1 MKCKYNFKKGDVVK
15 LVYHPRGFRCVDVG
29 ANDLIA
35 GGLYEVLWD
44 KLTSLPEDLLHVK
57 CVKTGVTKEAFVRR
71 FEHVKTTDNQSET
84 LRLAELESIE
94 RAIVNEIS
102 RYEKEIREGLLYQH
116 DLFLKYGRDADIDWI
131 STEDVVNAQSNK
143 MKLDKKLKEVQGEI
157 QSLRH
162 NILSGMLL
170 C

>member
-1 MKCKYNFKKGDVVK
+1 MKYKYNFKKGDVVK
-15 LVYHPRGFRCVDVG
+15 CVDVG
-29 ANDLIA
+29 ANDLIE
-35 GGLYEVLWD
+35 GGLYEVVLD
-44 KLTSLPEDLLHVK
+44 LETDYKEDLLQVK
-57 CVKTGVTKEAFVRR
+57 CVKTGLTKEAFVRR
-71 FEHVKTTDNQSET
+71 FEHVKTTDNHSET

-131 STEDVVNAQSNK
+131 NSEDIVNAQSNK
-143 MKLDKKLKEVQGEI
+143 MKLDKKLKEVQGDI

-162 NILSGMLL
+162 NILLDVIS

>member
-1 MKCKYNFKKGDVVK
+1 MKYRYNFKKGDVVK
-15 LVYHPRGFRCVDVG
+15 CVSMG
-29 ANDLIA
+29 ASYLIT
-35 GGLYEVLWD
+35 GGLYEVVRDLETD
-44 KLTSLPEDLLHVK
+44 YKEDLLQVK
-57 CVKTGVTKEAFVRR
+57 CLKTGRTKEAFVRR
-71 FEHVKTTDNQSET
+71 FEHVKTTDNHSET

-116 DLFLKYGRDADIDWI
+116 DLFLKSGRDADIDWI
-131 STEDVVNAQSNK
+131 NSEDIVIAQSNK

-157 QSLRH
+157 QPLR
-162 NILSGMLL
+162 NSILSGMLL

>member
-1 MKCKYNFKKGDVVK
+1 MKYKYNFKKGDVVK
-15 LVYHPRGFRCVDVG
+15 CVDVG

-35 GGLYEVLWD
+35 GGLYEVVLD
-44 KLTSLPEDLLHVK
+44 LETDYKEDLLQVK
-57 CVKTGVTKEAFVRR
+57 CVKTGLTKEAFVRR
-71 FEHVKTTDNQSET
+71 FEHVKTTDNHSET

-131 STEDVVNAQSNK
+131 NSEDIVNAQSNK
-143 MKLDKKLKEVQGEI
+143 MKLDRKLKEVQGEI
-157 QSLRH
+157 QLLRH
-162 NILSGMLL
+162 NILMDMLL
-170 C
+170 

>member
-1 MKCKYNFKKGDVVK
+1 MKYKYNFKKGDVVK
-15 LVYHPRGFRCVDVG
+15 CVDVG

-35 GGLYEVLWD
+35 GGLYEVLSD
-44 KLTSLPEDLLHVK
+44 RITSNPEELLHVE
-57 CVKTGVTKEAFVRR
+57 CIKTGSTEAAFVRR
-71 FEHVKTTDNQSET
+71 FEHVKTMDNHTET
-84 LRLAELESIE
+84 FRLAELESVE

-116 DLFLKYGRDADIDWI
+116 GLFLKYGRDADIDWI
-131 STEDVVNAQSNK
+131 NSEDIVNAQSNK

>member
-1 MKCKYNFKKGDVVK
+1 MKYKYNFKKGDVVK
-15 LVYHPRGFRCVDVG
+15 CVDVG
-29 ANDLIA
+29 ANDIIV
-35 GGLYEVLWD
+35 GGLYKVLSD
-44 KLTSLPEDLLHVK
+44 RITSHPEDLLHVK

-71 FEHVKTTDNQSET
+71 FEHVKTMDNQSET

-102 RYEKEIREGLLYQH
+102 LYEKEIKECLLFQH
-116 DLFLKYGRDADIDWI
+116 DLFLKYGRDAGIDWNNV
-131 STEDVVNAQSNK
+131 EDVVNAQSNK

>member
-1 MKCKYNFKKGDVVK
+1 MKYKYNFKKGDIVK
-15 LVYHPRGFRCVDVG
+15 CVDVG

-35 GGLYEVLWD
+35 GGLYEVVQ
-44 KLTSLPEDLLHVK
+44 DLETDYKEYLLKVK
-57 CVKTGVTKEAFVRR
+57 CVKTGLTEEAFVRR
-71 FEHVKTTDNQSET
+71 FEHVKTMNNHSET
-84 LRLAELESIE
+84 FRLAELESIE

-116 DLFLKYGRDADIDWI
+116 DLFLKYGRDAGMDWI
-131 STEDVVNAQSNK
+131 NVDDVVNSQSNK

-157 QSLRH
+157 QSLR
-162 NILSGMLL
+162 NSILSGMLL

>member
-1 MKCKYNFKKGDVVK
+1 MKYKYSFKKGDVVK
-15 LVYHPRGFRCVDVG
+15 CVDVG

-35 GGLYEVLWD
+35 GGLYEVVQ
-44 KLTSLPEDLLHVK
+44 DLETDYEEYLLKVK
-57 CVKTGVTKEAFVRR
+57 CVKTGLTKEAFVRR
-71 FEHVKTTDNQSET
+71 FEHVKTTDNHSET

-116 DLFLKYGRDADIDWI
+116 DLFLKSGRDADIDWI
-131 STEDVVNAQSNK
+131 NSEDIVNAQSNK
-143 MKLDKKLKEVQGEI
+143 IKLDKKLKEVQGEI
-157 QSLRH
+157 QPLR
-162 NILSGMLL
+162 NSTLSGMLL

>member
-1 MKCKYNFKKGDVVK
+1 MKYKYNFKKGDVVK
-15 LVYHPRGFRCVDVG
+15 CVDVG

-35 GGLYEVLWD
+35 GGLYEVVQ
-44 KLTSLPEDLLHVK
+44 DLETDYKEYLLKVK
-57 CVKTGVTKEAFVRR
+57 CVKTGFTEAAFVRR
-71 FEHVKTTDNQSET
+71 FEHAKTMNNHSET
-84 LRLAELESIE
+84 FSLAELESVE
-94 RAIVNEIS
+94 RAILIEIN
-102 RYEKEIREGLLYQH
+102 RYEKEIKEGLLYQH
-116 DLFLKYGRDADIDWI
+116 DLFLKYGKDAGVDWI
-131 STEDVVNAQSNK
+131 SADDVVNAYYNK

>member
-15 LVYHPRGFRCVDVG
+15 CVDVG

-35 GGLYEVLWD
+35 GGLYEAVLD
-44 KLTSLPEDLLHVK
+44 LETDYKEDLLHVK
-57 CVKTGVTKEAFVRR
+57 CVKTGLTKEAFVRR
-71 FEHVKTTDNQSET
+71 FEHVKTTDNQPET

-94 RAIVNEIS
+94 RAIVNEII

-116 DLFLKYGRDADIDWI
+116 DLFLKYGRDAGIDWI
-131 STEDVVNAQSNK
+131 SAEDVVNAQSNK

-157 QSLRH
+157 KLLRH
-162 NILSGMLL
+162 NILLGMLL

>member
-1 MKCKYNFKKGDVVK
+1 MKYKYNFKKGDVVK
-15 LVYHPRGFRCVDVG
+15 CIDVG
-29 ANDLIA
+29 SNDLIA
-35 GGLYEVLWD
+35 GGLYEVIR
-44 KLTSLPEDLLHVK
+44 DLETDYKEYLLQVK
-57 CVKTGVTKEAFVRR
+57 CVKTGLTEAAFVRR
-71 FEHVKTTDNQSET
+71 FEHVKSMDTHSET

-116 DLFLKYGRDADIDWI
+116 DLFLKYGRDAGIDWI
-131 STEDVVNAQSNK
+131 SAEDVVNSQSNK

-157 QSLRH
+157 QSLR
-162 NILSGMLL
+162 NSILSGMLL

>member
-1 MKCKYNFKKGDVVK
+1 MKYKYNFKKGDVVK
-15 LVYHPRGFRCVDVG
+15 CVDVG

-35 GGLYEVLWD
+35 GGLYEVVQ
-44 KLTSLPEDLLHVK
+44 DLETDYKEYLLKVK
-57 CVKTGVTKEAFVRR
+57 CVKTGLTEAAFVRR
-71 FEHVKTTDNQSET
+71 FEHAKTMNNHSET
-84 LRLAELESIE
+84 FSLAELESVE
-94 RAIVNEIS
+94 RAILIEIN
-102 RYEKEIREGLLYQH
+102 RYEKEIKEGLLYQH
-116 DLFLKYGRDADIDWI
+116 GLFLKYGRDADIDWI
-131 STEDVVNAQSNK
+131 NSEDIVNAQSNK

>member
-1 MKCKYNFKKGDVVK
+1 MKYKYNFKKGDVVK
-15 LVYHPRGFRCVDVG
+15 CVDVG

-35 GGLYEVLWD
+35 GGLYKVLSD
-44 KLTSLPEDLLHVK
+44 RITSNPEELLHAE
-57 CVKTGVTKEAFVRR
+57 CIKTGSTEAAFVRR
-71 FEHVKTTDNQSET
+71 FEHVKTMDKHTET
-84 LRLAELESIE
+84 LRLAEMKSIE

-157 QSLRH
+157 QLLRH
-162 NILSGMLL
+162 NILLDMLL

>member
-1 MKCKYNFKKGDVVK
+1 MKFKYSFKKGDVVK
-15 LVYHPRGFRCVDVG
+15 CVDVG
-29 ANDLIA
+29 ANSLIA
-35 GGLYEVLWD
+35 GGLYEVVLD
-44 KLTSLPEDLLHVK
+44 LETDYKEDLLHVK
-57 CVKTGVTKEAFVRR
+57 CVKTGLTNEAFVRR
-71 FEHVKTTDNQSET
+71 FEHVKTMDDHSET
-84 LRLAELESIE
+84 LRLAEMESIE

-131 STEDVVNAQSNK
+131 SAEDVVNAQSNK

-157 QSLRH
+157 KLLRH
-162 NILSGMLL
+162 NILLGMLL

>member
-1 MKCKYNFKKGDVVK
+1 MKFKYNFKKGDVVK
-15 LVYHPRGFRCVDVG
+15 CVDVG

-35 GGLYEVLWD
+35 GGLYKVVLD
-44 KLTSLPEDLLHVK
+44 LETDYKEDLLQVK
-57 CVKTGVTKEAFVRR
+57 CVKTGLTKEAFVRR
-71 FEHVKTTDNQSET
+71 FEHVKTTDNHSET

-131 STEDVVNAQSNK
+131 NSEDIVNAQSNK

-157 QSLRH
+157 QPLR
-162 NILSGMLL
+162 NSILSGMLL

>member
-15 LVYHPRGFRCVDVG
+15 CVDVG

-57 CVKTGVTKEAFVRR
+57 CVKTGITEEAFVRR
-71 FEHVKTTDNQSET
+71 FEHVKTMDNHSET

-102 RYEKEIREGLLYQH
+102 LYEKEIREGLLYQH
-116 DLFLKYGRDADIDWI
+116 DLFLKYGRDAFSDIDLI
-131 STEDVVNAQSNK
+131 SAEDVVNAQSNK

-157 QSLRH
+157 KLLRH
-162 NILSGMLL
+162 NILLDMLL

>member
-1 MKCKYNFKKGDVVK
+1 MKFKYNFKKGDVVK
-15 LVYHPRGFRCVDVG
+15 CVAVG

-35 GGLYEVLWD
+35 DGLYEVIRDLETD
-44 KLTSLPEDLLHVK
+44 YKEDLLQVK
-57 CVKTGVTKEAFVRR
+57 CVKTGLTKEAFVRR
-71 FEHVKTTDNQSET
+71 FEHVKTTDNPSET

-102 RYEKEIREGLLYQH
+102 RYEKEIREGLLYHH

-131 STEDVVNAQSNK
+131 NSEDIVNAQSNK

-157 QSLRH
+157 KLLRH
-162 NILSGMLL
+162 NILMDVLL
-170 C
+170 